1 MAVYAG
7 ILVCLDFMVWESAL
21 MEAASSGR
29 DRKLSFRTE
38 RLAAVGGS
46 PKKRSYDS

>member
-21 MEAASSGR
+21 VEAASSGR
-29 DRKLSFRTE
+29 DRKLSFKTE

-46 PKKRSYDS
+46 LKKRSYDS